1 MNPLSHLWERAR
13 VRVCPFPLP
22 AGEGQGEGRSPQPP
36 TATSAD
42 RPLMSRI
49 AERHKAKTGQ
59 AAWGGWFAAVKP
71 PDTGNGAVLK
81 AA

>member
-1 MNPLSHLWERAR
+1 
-13 VRVCPFPLP
+13 
-22 AGEGQGEGRSPQPP
+22 
-36 TATSAD
+36 
-42 RPLMSRI
+42 MSRI
-49 AERHKAKTGQ
+49 ADRHKAKTGQ